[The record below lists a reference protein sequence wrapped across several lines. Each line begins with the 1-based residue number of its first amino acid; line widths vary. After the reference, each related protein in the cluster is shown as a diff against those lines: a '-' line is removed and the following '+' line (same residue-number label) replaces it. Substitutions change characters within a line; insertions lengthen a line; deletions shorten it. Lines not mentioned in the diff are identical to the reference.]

1 MQLLHGDGGGRAAD
15 AGGADGDLFAQQR
28 AGVGGVFAVA
38 RDEMGIVEQCGDGG
52 AAAGVAGQDHIAADL
67 ALGAVDMIETF
78 QFMHDDSAPY
88 L

>member
-28 AGVGGVFAVA
+28 AGVGGVFAIA
-38 RDEMGIVEQCGDGG
+38 RDEMSIVEQRGDGG
-52 AAAGVAGQDHIAADL
+52 AAAGVTGQDHIAADFT
-67 ALGAVDMIETF
+67 LGAVDMIETF

>member
-28 AGVGGVFAVA
+28 AGVGGIFAVA

-52 AAAGVAGQDHIAADL
+52 AAAGVAGQDHIAADFT
-67 ALGAVDMIETF
+67 LGAVDMIETF
-78 QFMHDDSAPY
+78 QFMHDDSAP
-88 L
+88 